1 MFNDSPFRS
10 LSLKARLILSY
21 LVILGIGGLA
31 TSIVGS
37 YIVSTTIQMQV
48 LRAVDNNLATAR
60 LMYDQQLDEL
70 KRTVELTASGT
81 TVVQYLA
88 AGDRAS
94 LLAYLQRI
102 RDSSGYDFLT
112 LVDEEGQVI
121 LRVSNPGRAGDQAA
135 PISVVRAARSGK
147 VAAATEIIAAEDLE
161 SEHPLLRERART
173 RLVETPRSKP
183 FDRREETS
191 GMVMIAAAPVYGRAG
206 APPGVLY
213 AGVLLNGNFTLVDR
227 VSNLLLRDDRFQ
239 NGEIGSVT
247 IFQDNFRISTNV
259 RMSDGERALG
269 TRAAPPV
276 EEQVMG
282 RGESWSGP
290 AFVVNEWYLSGYA
303 PIRNFE
309 GKVIGAVFTG
319 LLESTYTSTR
329 NNVIMS
335 FFAVAMVGFICIIG
349 ITYYMIR
356 NITRPVGEMVAATQN
371 IAAGRFDQEIQ
382 SESHGEIAQ
391 LAASFNTMLAS
402 LREMKADLE
411 EWGRTLEVKVH
422 QRSEELAA
430 MQARMAQSERLAS
443 LGLLAAGVAHE
454 INNPLGA
461 ILSLTALTL
470 EDTPPSD
477 PNRENLVE
485 VLNQSQRCRGIV
497 KGLLD
502 FSRQSKG
509 NMEALD
515 MNALV
520 NDTLSLIGKQAQFFN
535 IRIVKDLDPDLPAV
549 TGDRSQFQQ
558 VFMNLLINAVQ
569 AMNEKGVVSI
579 DTRSGP
585 GEHVEVRISDTG
597 RGIPPD
603 QIDLIFDPFFS
614 TKESG
619 HGTGLGLS
627 IAYGIV
633 SNHRGTISVES
644 EVDKGTTFTIRLP
657 AANPVPRESQA

>member
-1 MFNDSPFRS
+1 MLNESPFRS
-10 LSLKARLILSY
+10 LSLRARLILSY

-37 YIVSTTIQMQV
+37 YIVSSTIQMQV

-60 LMYDQQLDEL
+60 LIYDQQLDEL

-88 AGDRAS
+88 AGDHPS

-102 RDSSGYDFLT
+102 RESSGYDFLT
-112 LVDEEGQVI
+112 LVNERGRVVM
-121 LRVSNPGRAGDQAA
+121 RVSNPDRAGDPVA
-135 PISVVRAARSGK
+135 PISVVRAAQAGTL
-147 VAAATEIIAAEDLE
+147 AASTEIIAAEHLE
-161 SEHPLLRERART
+161 KEHPSLRERART
-173 RLVETPRSKP
+173 RLIETPRAKP
-183 FDRREETS
+183 FDRREEGS
-191 GMVMIAAAPVYGRAG
+191 GMVLIAAAPVYRHAS
-206 APPGVLY
+206 AVPGVLY
-213 AGVLLNGNFTLVDR
+213 GGILLNGNFSIVDR
-227 VSNLLLRDDRFQ
+227 VSNLVLRDDRAR
-239 NGEIGSVT
+239 NGEIGNVT

-259 RMSDGERALG
+259 RLSNGERALG
-269 TRAAPPV
+269 TRAAPDV
-276 EEQVMG
+276 EAQVLG
-282 RGESWSGP
+282 RGESWRGP

-303 PIRNFE
+303 PIRNYE
-309 GKVIGAVFTG
+309 GKVIGALFTG
-319 LLESTYTSTR
+319 LLETTYTSTR
-329 NNVIMS
+329 NDVILS
-335 FFAVAMVGFICIIG
+335 FFAVAMVGFIGIIG

-356 NITRPVGEMVAATQN
+356 NITRPIGEMVAATQN
-371 IAAGRFDQEIQ
+371 IAAGRFDQEIH
-382 SESHGEIAQ
+382 SESQGEIAQ

-402 LREMKADLE
+402 LRAMKADLE
-411 EWGRTLEVKVH
+411 EWGRTLEEKVR
-422 QRSEELAA
+422 QRSDELAA
-430 MQARMAQSERLAS
+430 MQARVAQSERLAS

-470 EDTPPSD
+470 EDTPPDD

-509 NMEALD
+509 NMEPLD
-515 MNALV
+515 LNSLV
-520 NDTLSLIGKQAQFFN
+520 NETLSLIGKQAQFFN
-535 IRIVKDLDPDLPAV
+535 IRIVQDQDPNLPAV
-549 TGDRSQFQQ
+549 IGDRSQFQQ

-569 AMNEKGVVSI
+569 AMDEKGAITIV
-579 DTRSGP
+579 TRGKP
-585 GEHVEVRISDTG
+585 DEHVEVRISDTG

-633 SNHRGTISVES
+633 TTHRGTISVES
-644 EVDKGTTFTIRLP
+644 ELDKGTTFTIRLP
-657 AANPVPRESQA
+657 AAATTVGEVQA

>member
-1 MFNDSPFRS
+1 MLNESPFRS
-10 LSLKARLILSY
+10 LSLRARLILSY

-37 YIVSTTIQMQV
+37 YIVSSTIQMQV

-60 LMYDQQLDEL
+60 LIYDQQLEAL

-88 AGDRAS
+88 AGDRPS
-94 LLAYLQRI
+94 LLAFLQRI
-102 RDSSGYDFLT
+102 RESSGYDFLT
-112 LVDEEGQVI
+112 LVNERGQVVM
-121 LRVSNPGRAGDQAA
+121 RTSNPALTGGPVA
-135 PISVVRAARSGK
+135 PISVIRAAQSGK
-147 VAAATEIIAAEDLE
+147 LAAATEIISAEDLE
-161 SEHPLLRERART
+161 KEHRSLPERART
-173 RLVETPRSKP
+173 RLVQTARAEP
-183 FDRREETS
+183 FDRPEETA
-191 GMVMIAAAPVYGRAG
+191 GMALIAAAPVYRHAS
-206 APPGVLY
+206 AVPGVLY
-213 AGVLLNGNFTLVDR
+213 AGILLNGNFTIVDR
-227 VSNLLLRDDRFQ
+227 VSNLVLRDDRFR
-239 NGEIGSVT
+239 NGDIGSVT

-259 RMSDGERALG
+259 RLRNGERALG
-269 TRAAPPV
+269 TRAAPDV
-276 EEQVMG
+276 ERQVLG
-282 RGESWSGP
+282 RGESWRGP

-303 PIRNFE
+303 PIRNYE
-309 GKVIGAVFTG
+309 GNVVGALFTG
-319 LLESTYTSTR
+319 LLETTYTSTR
-329 NNVIMS
+329 NDVILS

-411 EWGRTLEVKVH
+411 QWGLTLEEKVR

-430 MQARMAQSERLAS
+430 MQARVAQSERLAS

-470 EDTPPSD
+470 EDTPPDD
-477 PNRENLVE
+477 PNRENLLE
-485 VLNQSQRCRGIV
+485 VVHQSERCRGIV

-509 NMEALD
+509 NMQPLD
-515 MNALV
+515 LNSLL

-535 IRIVKDLDPDLPAV
+535 IRIVKDQDPNLPEV
-549 TGDRSQFQQ
+549 IGDRSQFQQ

-569 AMNEKGVVSI
+569 AMDEKGAITIV
-579 DTRSGP
+579 TRGTP
-585 GEHVEVRISDTG
+585 AEHAEVRISDTG

-633 SNHRGTISVES
+633 TTHRGTISVES
-644 EVDKGTTFTIRLP
+644 ELDKGTTFTIRLP
-657 AANPVPRESQA
+657 AATVAREVQS